1 MCKRQ
6 EEEERE
12 EERQDKG
19 KGVVAQKQTMKEG
32 YKEVDKET
40 KGVRDNG

>member
-6 EEEERE
+6 EEE

-19 KGVVAQKQTMKEG
+19 KGAVAQKQTMKEG